1 MPQLVAVSP
10 DILFGQFFGECR
22 RHNAEMTPA
31 LHFAQRLSGRSWDA
45 ILSNAFVNYVYN
57 VLTLQYPT
65 ISRQVGLRTTLHV
78 PPETLKFECNFL
90 VKQDLSGRICNV
102 ISSNVFVNDTYNDLT
117 LQDQPISRQT
127 GLRTTLQ
134 VPAEVPRFECNVTR
148 TGLWPYRVVSVMQ
161 FDQMSS

>member
-78 PPETLKFECNFL
+78 PPQTLKFECNFL

-102 ISSNVFVNDTYNDLT
+102 ISSNVFVNDT
-117 LQDQPISRQT
+117 
-127 GLRTTLQ
+127 
-134 VPAEVPRFECNVTR
+134 
-148 TGLWPYRVVSVMQ
+148 
-161 FDQMSS
+161 

>member
-10 DILFGQFFGECR
+10 DILFGQFFCECH

-127 GLRTTLQ
+127 GLAQ
-134 VPAEVPRFECNVTR
+134 NNIAGACR
-148 TGLWPYRVVSVMQ
+148 TGRSTKIRMQ
-161 FDQMSS
+161 HYSHRTLALSGYVCDAI